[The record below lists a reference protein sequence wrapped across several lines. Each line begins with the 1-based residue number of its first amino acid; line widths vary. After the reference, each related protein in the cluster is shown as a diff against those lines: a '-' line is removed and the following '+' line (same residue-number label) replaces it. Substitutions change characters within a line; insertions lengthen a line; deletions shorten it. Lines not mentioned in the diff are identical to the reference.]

1 MEGQVEEMTR
11 TGCVRVR
18 KRTALAA
25 EKKGLLGSA
34 FEDVVNTSP
43 LFFSPSLISLGFLE
57 ASVLSPP
64 LLSFV
69 SVCVASSPS
78 ASLLFLFVLFGT
90 RLLRLFIYIFF

>member
-78 ASLLFLFVLFGT
+78 TSLLSFVCSFWDTVTASFLN
-90 RLLRLFIYIFF
+90 IF